1 MMLGGLGN
9 ALGSQNLQGMNR
21 NNFNQQGIGQ
31 FLSPLISA
39 INRDYSQD
47 VVQPYV
53 EQVENLTNSTFPN
66 FNVNSGM
73 GTPSFQPESGIFPQA
88 PSVTPPLGQMA
99 DQYDPDLRAKYLK
112 DMLPGGV
119 GAGLFGLIGR

>member
-9 ALGSQNLQGMNR
+9 ALGSQNLESMNR

-66 FNVNSGM
+66 FNANSGM
-73 GTPSFQPESGIFPQA
+73 GTPSFQPESGIFPKA

-99 DQYDPDLRAKYLK
+99 DQYDTDLSAKYLK
-112 DMLPGGV
+112 DMMPGGV
-119 GAGLFGLIGR
+119 GAGLFGLIGG

>member
-1 MMLGGLGN
+1 
-9 ALGSQNLQGMNR
+9 
-21 NNFNQQGIGQ
+21 
-31 FLSPLISA
+31 LISA

-66 FNVNSGM
+66 FNANSGM
-73 GTPSFQPESGIFPQA
+73 GTPSFQPQFGTPSFQPESNIFPKA

-99 DQYDPDLRAKYLK
+99 DQYDTDLRAKYLK
-112 DMLPGGV
+112 DMMPGGV